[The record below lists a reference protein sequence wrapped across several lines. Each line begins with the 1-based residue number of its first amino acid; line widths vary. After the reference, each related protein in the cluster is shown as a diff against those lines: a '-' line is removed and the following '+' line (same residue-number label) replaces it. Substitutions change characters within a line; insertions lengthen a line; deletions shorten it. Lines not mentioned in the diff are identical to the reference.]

1 MHFDM
6 GRFLIFSLTLGYIV
20 LFTAIVL
27 NMVASKLKWATWY
40 HFLQDVT
47 SFGFGSSFSSLRL
60 IDIVFLFI
68 LYPVSLG
75 AAAYFTYRLLE
86 RFFQ

>member
-1 MHFDM
+1 MRYDM
-6 GRFLIFSLTLGYIV
+6 GRLLIFSLTLGYIV

-27 NMVASKLKWATWY
+27 NVLASKLKWATWY

-47 SFGFGSSFSSLRL
+47 SFGFSSSFTSLRL
-60 IDIVFLFI
+60 IDIVFLFL

-75 AAAYFTYRLLE
+75 AVAYFTFRLIE